1 VAGSSR
7 IGSKSVDEILQ
18 PDLLKKRLAH
28 SLFSSFIH
36 YETSTDS
43 TNALAKK
50 LAGRGAP
57 EGTLVITEEQTA
69 GRGRRGRSWAS
80 PPGANLLFSVLLR
93 PPVEGDMVFVLTMV
107 LALAGIRALNRVAG
121 VRAMIK
127 WPNDLYVGTRK
138 LAGILTEF
146 SVTGKRIEWAVL
158 GMGMNVSWHPKV
170 PEGSA
175 APATSLLQETGQR
188 VSRNDLLREILTE
201 FEALYRDVLHDR
213 MEPLYEE
220 WNQNCL
226 VLGKAV
232 VIESDTE
239 RIEAKALRIDCD
251 GALIIEDAAGNERR
265 ILTGDVSL
273 RLTSP

>member
-1 VAGSSR
+1 LKTVSPR
-7 IGSKSVDEILQ
+7 VDEPIQL
-18 PDLLKKRLAH
+18 DLLKKRLAQ
-28 SLFSSFIH
+28 SIFSSNIH
-36 YETSTDS
+36 YHASIDS

-50 LAGRGAP
+50 LAAQGAP
-57 EGTLVITEEQTA
+57 EGTLIITEEQTA

-80 PPGANLLFSVLLR
+80 PAGANLLFSVLLR
-93 PPVEGDMVFVLTMV
+93 PTVEGERVFVLTMV

-127 WPNDLYVGTRK
+127 WPNDIYVGTRK
-138 LAGILTEF
+138 LTGILTEF
-146 SVTGKRIEWAVL
+146 SVTGKKIDWAVL
-158 GMGMNVSWHPKV
+158 GMGMNVCWRPEV
-170 PEGSA
+170 PEGSG
-175 APATSLLQETGQR
+175 APATSLLEETGQR
-188 VSRNDLLREILTE
+188 VSRNDLLPQILTE
-201 FEALYRDVLHDR
+201 FESLYTHVLHER

-239 RIEAKALRIDCD
+239 RIEGKALRIDGG
-251 GALIIEDAAGNERR
+251 GALIVEDAAGNERR

-273 RLTSP
+273 RLAGS

>member
-1 VAGSSR
+1 M
-7 IGSKSVDEILQ
+7 DEPLQ

-28 SLFSSFIH
+28 SLFSFFIH
-36 YETSTDS
+36 YETSIDS

-50 LAGRGAP
+50 LAGRGDP

-80 PPGANLLFSVLLR
+80 PAGANLLFSVLLR
-93 PPVEGDMVFVLTMV
+93 PAVEGDRVFVLTMV

-138 LAGILTEF
+138 VAGILTEF
-146 SVTGKRIEWAVL
+146 SVTGKKIEWAVL
-158 GMGMNVSWHPKV
+158 GMGMNVGWHPEV
-170 PEGSA
+170 PEGSG
-175 APATSLLQETGQR
+175 APATSLLQETGQKI
-188 VSRNDLLREILTE
+188 SRNDLLREILTE

-239 RIEAKALRIDCD
+239 RIEGKALGIDGD
-251 GALIIEDAAGNERR
+251 GALIIEDGAGNERR